1 MRIKSLHHL
10 FLKYMYFILL
20 IGNKNG
26 MAVPILHERIL
37 RPWLRAPG
45 ETEKKLVKRRKGVP
59 QSLSR

>member
-1 MRIKSLHHL
+1 
-10 FLKYMYFILL
+10 MYFILL

-45 ETEKKLVKRRKGVP
+45 ETEKKLVKRRKGLL